1 MKFAKTLLG
10 LVILSVWLLA
20 KAVKNAVKAVLAV
33 CGVVNAVLV
42 IIGAATMFGYFG
54 VVGAIIKGGF

>member
-1 MKFAKTLLG
+1 MKCLKTLVG
-10 LVILSVWLLA
+10 LVILGVCLLA
-20 KAVKNAVKAVLAV
+20 KAVKKAVKSVF
-33 CGVVNAVLV
+33 GVVNAVLV

>member
-1 MKFAKTLLG
+1 MKSAKTLVG
-10 LVILSVWLLA
+10 LVILFVCLLA
-20 KAVKNAVKAVLAV
+20 TAVKKAIKTVFAV

-54 VVGAIIKGGF
+54 VIGAIIKGGF